1 TEMNGKPTESEHF
14 AGILPYPVR
23 FCKYCIN
30 EIENSV
36 IQFKKKTVFE
46 VDFPSSEGKKK
57 VEIGGACDI
66 VRIVMRENPYFL
78 LFT

>member
-1 TEMNGKPTESEHF
+1 MNGKPTESEHF

-36 IQFKKKTVFE
+36 IQFKKKQFSRWI
-46 VDFPSSEGKKK
+46 FPVLRVRKKLK
-57 VEIGGACDI
+57 LGGACDI
-66 VRIVMRENPYFL
+66 VRTVMRE
-78 LFT
+78 